1 MTDSSVLI
9 EACVDSVASALAA
22 QDGGA
27 DRIELC
33 DALVEGGLTPSAGKI
48 ALCCERLKIPV
59 VVLVRPRGGDFLYG
73 DTDTELM
80 VRDIQVAKELGAKGV
95 AIGALKADGTI
106 DEIRTSTL
114 IAAARPMEV
123 VFHRAFDNTP
133 DPFGALETLVKLGV
147 DRVLTSGQGKTA
159 VEGILVL
166 EALVTAAKGRIAIL
180 AGGGIDETNAPHLVT
195 AARVQELH
203 IRGTTAVVSQ
213 MTYKRPGFD
222 LTKPLMPDNL
232 RAVTDA
238 TRVRAVVRAAGH

>member
-1 MTDSSVLI
+1 MII

-48 ALCCERLKIPV
+48 GLCCERLRIPV
-59 VVLVRPRGGDFLYG
+59 VVLIRPRGGDFLYG
-73 DTDTELM
+73 GTETELM
-80 VRDIQVAKELGAKGV
+80 IRDIFVAKELGARGV
-95 AIGALKADGTI
+95 AIGALRADGTL
-106 DEIRTSTL
+106 DVPRLEAM

-123 VFHRAFDNTP
+123 VFHRAFDGTS
-133 DPFGALETLVKLGV
+133 DALEALEALKALGV
-147 DRVLTSGQGKTA
+147 DRVLTSGQAPTA
-159 VEGILVL
+159 LEGVGVLKQLV
-166 EALVTAAKGRIAIL
+166 ARAASKITIL
-180 AGGGIDETNAPHLVT
+180 AGGGIDETNAPRIVADT
-195 AARVQELH
+195 GVRELH
-203 IRGTTAVVSQ
+203 IRGTTAVVSG

-238 TRVRAVVRAAGH
+238 RRVRAVRDAFGS

>member
-1 MTDSSVLI
+1 MSILI

-27 DRIELC
+27 GRIELC

-48 ALCCERLKIPV
+48 AMCCERLTIPV
-59 VVLVRPRGGDFLYG
+59 VVLIRPRSGDFLYG

-80 VRDIQVAKELGAKGV
+80 FRDIEVAKRLGAKGV
-95 AIGALKADGTI
+95 AIGALRPDGTV
-106 DEIRTSTL
+106 DEARMKLL

-123 VFHRAFDNTP
+123 VFHRAFDGTP
-133 DPFGALETLVKLGV
+133 DPFAALEALVKLGV

-159 VEGILVL
+159 AEGIPVL
-166 EALVTAAKGRIAIL
+166 EALVTSAKGRIAIL
-180 AGGGIDETNAPHLVT
+180 AGGGVDETNAPRLVT
-195 AARVQELH
+195 AARVRELH
-203 IRGTTAVVSQ
+203 IRGTTAVVSE

-222 LTKPLMPDNL
+222 LTKPPMPDNL

-238 TRVRAVVRAAGH
+238 RKVRAVVEAVGRSA

>member
-1 MTDSSVLI
+1 MLI

-22 QDGGA
+22 EDGGA
-27 DRIELC
+27 SRIELC

-59 VVLVRPRGGDFLYG
+59 VVLIRPRGGDFLYG

-80 VRDIQVAKELGAKGV
+80 VRDIHVAKELGAKGV
-95 AIGALKADGTI
+95 AIGALKVDGTI
-106 DEIRTSTL
+106 DEAKLATL

-123 VFHRAFDNTP
+123 VYHRAYDGTP
-133 DPFGALETLVKLGV
+133 DPFVALETLIKLGV

-159 VEGILVL
+159 IDGILVL
-166 EALVTAAKGRIAIL
+166 EALVTAAKGRITIL
-180 AGGGIDETNAPHLVT
+180 AGGGVDETNAPRLVT

-203 IRGTTAVVSQ
+203 IRGTTAVMSQ
-213 MTYKRPGFD
+213 MTYKHPGFD

-232 RAVTDA
+232 RAVTDSK
-238 TRVRAVVRAAGH
+238 RVQAVVEAVGKK